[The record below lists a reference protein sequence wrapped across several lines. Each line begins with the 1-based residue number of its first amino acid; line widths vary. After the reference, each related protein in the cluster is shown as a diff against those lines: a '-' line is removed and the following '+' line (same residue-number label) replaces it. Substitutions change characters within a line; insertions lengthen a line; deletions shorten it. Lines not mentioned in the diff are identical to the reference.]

1 MSTLTQE
8 VSNLKEMNKI
18 NWSNIDPQHRR
29 LIMVGLVLGMLAAC
43 LDGTIVSTCGTIIAT
58 KLGGLSLYS
67 WMFTAYMLC
76 ETIAIPISG
85 KLSDLYGRRPFFI
98 LGMMLFLGG
107 SIAAGL
113 STSMEV
119 FIACRAVQGVGAG
132 ILMPVATAAIA
143 DLYSPVERG
152 KMQGVMGAI
161 FGLGTA
167 LGPVLGGLITDN
179 FSWHWIFYINVPLAA
194 VALFLTARQ
203 FPAMEAIEHKK
214 IDYLGMS
221 VLGMFLLD
229 LLLFFSWAGKD
240 FEWIS
245 AESGAMVLIAV
256 ALLAVFTV
264 LEYRADDPVIAPRL
278 FKNRTFVCGAFAML
292 IFGLA
297 LTGAMAYLS
306 MFSIYIFGLTSQG
319 AGYLT
324 ISMVAG
330 LMITATMSGR
340 YVQTTGYRP
349 WLIAGPIISFIAMA
363 LMSTLGL
370 GDSVWLLATYMFLLG
385 IGLGCVMS
393 VLMVA
398 VQNSAKP
405 DEMGMT
411 TSGVNLFRAI
421 GGTVA
426 TGVFSFLINL
436 RLDDELRSN
445 LASGIYNAV
454 PHDTDVLAYI
464 MMMPEQANSILASFA
479 GAMDFAFLVAGAII
493 LLMLV
498 ITPFLKGYVVNE
510 EQEAM
515 RAPES
520 TKVIERA
527 GHKEA
532 Q

>member
-1 MSTLTQE
+1 
-8 VSNLKEMNKI
+8 MNTI

-43 LDGTIVSTCGTIIAT
+43 LDGTIVSTCGTIIAAN
-58 KLGGLSLYS
+58 LGGLSLYS
-67 WMFTAYMLC
+67 WMFTAFLLC
-76 ETIAIPISG
+76 ETIAIPIGG
-85 KLSDLYGRRPFFI
+85 KLSDIYGRRPFFI
-98 LGMMLFLGG
+98 LGMVLFLGG

-113 STSMEV
+113 SSSMEF
-119 FIACRAVQGVGAG
+119 FILCRAVQGLGG
-132 ILMPVATAAIA
+132 GFLMPVATAAIA

-152 KMQGVMGAI
+152 KMQGIMGAV

-167 LGPVLGGLITDN
+167 LGPVIGGLITDN
-179 FSWHWIFYINVPLAA
+179 ISWHWVFYINVPIAA

-203 FPAMEAIEHKK
+203 FPAMEITSRKK
-214 IDYLGMS
+214 VDFLGMS
-221 VLGMFLLD
+221 VLGLFLLD

-245 AESGAMVLIAV
+245 LESGVMALAAAVLLMI
-256 ALLAVFTV
+256 FT
-264 LEYRADDPVIAPRL
+264 LIEYKADDPVIAPRL

-306 MFSIYIFGLTSQG
+306 MFSIYIFGLTSQE

-349 WLIAGPIISFIAMA
+349 WLVSGPIISFIAMA

-370 GDSVWLLATYMFLLG
+370 GDSVWLLAAYMFLLG

-411 TSGVNLFRAI
+411 TSSVNLFRAI
-421 GGTVA
+421 GSTVA
-426 TGVFSFLINL
+426 TSVFSFLINL
-436 RLDDELRSN
+436 RLNDELRSH
-445 LASGIYNAV
+445 LAAEIYNV
-454 PHDTDVLAYI
+454 LPHDTDVLAYI
-464 MMMPEQANSILASFA
+464 MAMPDQAANILASFA

-493 LLMLV
+493 LLMLL

-520 TKVIERA
+520 TKVIERG

>member
-1 MSTLTQE
+1 
-8 VSNLKEMNKI
+8 
-18 NWSNIDPQHRR
+18 
-29 LIMVGLVLGMLAAC
+29 MLAAC
-43 LDGTIVSTCGTIIAT
+43 LDGTIVSTCGTIIAAD
-58 KLGGLSLYS
+58 LGGLSLYS
-67 WMFTAYMLC
+67 WMFTAFMLC
-76 ETIAIPISG
+76 ETIAIPIGG
-85 KLSDLYGRRPFFI
+85 KLSDIYGRRPFFI
-98 LGMMLFLGG
+98 LGMVLFLGG

-113 STSMEV
+113 SSSMEF
-119 FIACRAVQGVGAG
+119 FIICRAVQGVGG
-132 ILMPVATAAIA
+132 GFLMPVATAAIA
-143 DLYSPVERG
+143 DLYSPIERG

-167 LGPVLGGLITDN
+167 LGPVIGGLITDN
-179 FSWHWIFYINVPLAA
+179 ISWHWVFYINVPIAA

-203 FPAMEAIEHKK
+203 FPAMEVTSHKK

-221 VLGMFLLD
+221 VLGLFLLD

-245 AESGAMVLIAV
+245 LESGVMITVAAV
-256 ALLAVFTV
+256 LLAIFTL

-306 MFSIYIFGLTSQG
+306 MFSIFVFGMTSEE

-324 ISMVAG
+324 IAMVAG
-330 LMITATMSGR
+330 LMITAMMSGR
-340 YVQTTGYRP
+340 FVEKTGYRP
-349 WLIAGPIISFIAMA
+349 WLISGPIISFIAMV

-370 GDSVWLLATYMFLLG
+370 GDSVWTLAAYMFLLG

-411 TSGVNLFRAI
+411 TSSVNLFRAI

-426 TGVFSFLINL
+426 TGVFSFLVNL
-436 RLDDELRSN
+436 RLDDELRRN
-445 LASGIYNAV
+445 LAAEVYNVV
-454 PHDTDVLAYI
+454 PHDTDVLAFI
-464 MMMPEQANSILASFA
+464 AAMPDQAANILTSFA
-479 GAMDFAFLVAGAII
+479 GAMDFAFLVAGVII
-493 LLMLV
+493 LLMLL

-510 EQEAM
+510 EQAAMKASEAK
-515 RAPES
+515 
-520 TKVIERA
+520 KVEERPA
-527 GHKEA
+527 IKET